1 MLAGYYIHTLYIHTY
16 IQSLS
21 PGQFVKKRRANKIN
35 FNTVIVLTGN
45 MHSVGEFL
53 LSVIVLII
61 INSPARSVCNY
72 VPIKEFHKTTA
83 ENYNSCTVIDYITAD
98 IYYTG

>member
-1 MLAGYYIHTLYIHTY
+1 MSVMLAGYYIHTPYIHTEFE
-16 IQSLS
+16 S
-21 PGQFVKKRRANKIN
+21 VKKRRANKIN

-61 INSPARSVCNY
+61 INSPARSVCYY